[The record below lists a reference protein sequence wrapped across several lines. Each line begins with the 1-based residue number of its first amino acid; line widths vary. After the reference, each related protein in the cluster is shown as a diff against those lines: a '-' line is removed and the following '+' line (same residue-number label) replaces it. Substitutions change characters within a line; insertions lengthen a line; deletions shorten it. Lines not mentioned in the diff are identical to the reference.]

1 MKARFQKEIIAD
13 IHGINDGYSREL
25 GLASAEDKEDF
36 KVKLFS
42 LKDKWKELAPSFHD
56 WIDSVIQS
64 AKDGTS
70 IDGLFYNNPIESL
83 HFILRG
89 EIGAEKLNLLGVIQ
103 RIKIIIQR
111 KRREEIGAIYQIGL
125 YRLSPG
131 SKHFQVTRINI
142 SDNA

>member
-42 LKDKWKELAPSFHD
+42 LNDKWKELAPSFHD

-70 IDGLFYNNPIESL
+70 IDGLFYTNAIESL
-83 HFILRG
+83 HSILRG
-89 EIGAEKLNLLGVIQ
+89 EI
-103 RIKIIIQR
+103 
-111 KRREEIGAIYQIGL
+111 
-125 YRLSPG
+125 
-131 SKHFQVTRINI
+131 
-142 SDNA
+142 

>member
-13 IHGINDGYSREL
+13 IYGINDGYSREL

-70 IDGLFYNNPIESL
+70 IDGLFYNNAIESL

-89 EIGAEKLNLLGVIQ
+89 EIGAEKLNVLGVIQ

-125 YRLSPG
+125 YRLSPE

-142 SDNA
+142 SDTA

>member
-1 MKARFQKEIIAD
+1 M
-13 IHGINDGYSREL
+13 
-25 GLASAEDKEDF
+25 ASAEDKGDF

-70 IDGLFYNNPIESL
+70 TDGLFYNNAVESL

-89 EIGAEKLNLLGVIQ
+89 EIGAEKLNVLGVIQ
-103 RIKIIIQR
+103 WIMIII
-111 KRREEIGAIYQIGL
+111 
-125 YRLSPG
+125 
-131 SKHFQVTRINI
+131 
-142 SDNA
+142 